1 MATRRRRNTATNAEP
16 TLDKIPDGAWD
27 DFGAEAPELTHEEMV
42 EIAEEREAEA
52 QMEETP
58 EEEEQAI
65 EAIMSMALADTFE
78 ALQKAEE
85 EKGVDDFF
93 DPSFYSAP
101 KPVIPQERPAKRP
114 RYIPRSNARRR
125 KG

>member
-1 MATRRRRNTATNAEP
+1 MATRRRRPNAAKP
-16 TLDKIPDGAWD
+16 
-27 DFGAEAPELTHEEMV
+27 AEETQELTHEEMV

-52 QMEETP
+52 QTEETP

-65 EAIMSMALADTFE
+65 EVIMSMALADTFE
-78 ALQKAEE
+78 AIQKAEE

-93 DPSFYSAP
+93 DPGFYSAP
-101 KPVIPQERPAKRP
+101 KPVIPQERPVKRP